1 MLVERQQAHAQLD
14 VEQAPDAEE
23 DHWAVGAVE
32 PARLPE
38 APVGLQ
44 LVRML
49 VRDLLE
55 GLRADLLLA
64 LDQEAQRDRDLAEV
78 LQHLESVDARHD
90 VGLVVGDAAS
100 HEPAVLFHSL
110 ERVRLPLVDGVDRLH
125 VVVLVQKELA
135 AAGALHLCVQRGHP
149 ARVKSLD
156 AVGETGE
163 TIGDPVAGR
172 LDCIEAVVGDA
183 RKAAELFQLID
194 KAP

>member
-1 MLVERQQAHAQLD
+1 

-23 DHWAVGAVE
+23 DRGAVAAVE
-32 PARLPE
+32 TARLPE

-64 LDQEAQRDRDLAEV
+64 LDQEAQRRGDLAEV

-100 HEPAVLFHSL
+100 SDSAVLL
-110 ERVRLPLVDGVDRLH
+110 ARLATIRLPLVNGFDR
-125 VVVLVQKELA
+125 
-135 AAGALHLCVQRGHP
+135 
-149 ARVKSLD
+149 
-156 AVGETGE
+156 
-163 TIGDPVAGR
+163 
-172 LDCIEAVVGDA
+172 
-183 RKAAELFQLID
+183 
-194 KAP
+194 